1 MTPLIWIR
9 QWDVR
14 WQDQYRFQTPM
25 FLPKGT
31 TLRMR
36 FTYDNS
42 AANPRNPHRPP
53 RRVVWGPHST
63 DEMGALW
70 VEVVPRRTGDA
81 RVLTRDYFQRALV
94 TDIANA
100 EMQVRVNPRDSAT
113 HNRLAIKYLQA
124 GRTDEARAEL
134 EAALALEPED
144 AEAMSNLGTVLQG
157 QGRGSDATRYLRD
170 AVRLAPKDDRVHFNL
185 ANSLHAAGQAEEA
198 IREYRTAIALEP
210 ENADAHFNLGV
221 LLGPK
226 GRLDEAIV
234 HLRRAIDI
242 RPRNADAHRNLA
254 IAYGLQGKLDEAIE
268 HARAAVRIQPDAI
281 AMRQQLENLLAARKA
296 R

>member
-1 MTPLIWIR
+1 MAN
-9 QWDVR
+9 
-14 WQDQYRFQTPM
+14 
-25 FLPKGT
+25 GA
-31 TLRMR
+31 
-36 FTYDNS
+36 S
-42 AANPRNPHRPP
+42 ASANGAELDRPP
-53 RRVVWGPHST
+53 LT
-63 DEMGALW
+63 AA
-70 VEVVPRRTGDA
+70 EVAPTTPFD
-81 RVLTRDYFQRALV
+81 F
-94 TDIANA
+94 
-100 EMQVRVNPRDSAT
+100 
-113 HNRLAIKYLQA
+113 
-124 GRTDEARAEL
+124 
-134 EAALALEPED
+134 
-144 AEAMSNLGTVLQG
+144 
-157 QGRGSDATRYLRD
+157 LRD

-234 HLRRAIDI
+234 HLRRTIDI